1 MCAPY
6 MVGNWTLFQQ
16 YCHPW
21 HQWREENGEEQNAM
35 LEAKWYCPKEK
46 WRLPP
51 LQAGDIVDCRGKV
64 VSGGNTGGLGLTFVA
79 WAQGDKGVAAPQ
91 LANFAIVALPSGEL
105 TWAKLAGR
113 DEGYISRSLPMRTAT
128 NEHLEVYR
136 AMLPEFLG
144 ESTASSVNSLLM
156 RTPDPNV
163 ADPAAGQAAAKERA
177 ARERRL
183 RRDLTQLQLRRQR
196 QRRRRHARRCQRR
209 RRHARRCQRRRRWQR
224 RRRHARRW
232 QQPSRSPW
240 VSPSP
245 ATACTHCHRG
255 AAPRTDARHEVV
267 PQEAACAAAAGPVP
281 GQRHRIR
288 RSDDGT
294 YGNPNSNPNP
304 NPISLCPNANPMS

>member
-6 MVGNWTLFQQ
+6 MVGKWTLFQQ
-16 YCHPW
+16 YRHPW
-21 HQWREENGEEQNAM
+21 HKWREENGEEQNAM

-105 TWAKLAGR
+105 TWAQLAGR
-113 DEGYISRSLPMRTAT
+113 DEGYISRSSPMRTAT

-177 ARERRL
+177 ARARSL
-183 RRDLTQLQLRRQR
+183 RRDLTAAAPPPPDAAEDSGSEGDGTAGGGSEGGGTPGGASEGGGGSEGGGTPGGASESGSSRR
-196 QRRRRHARRCQRR
+196 ARRGSRLPP
-209 RRHARRCQRRRRWQR
+209 A
-224 RRRHARRW
+224 
-232 QQPSRSPW
+232 QPAPT
-240 VSPSP
+240 
-245 ATACTHCHRG
+245 AT
-255 AAPRTDARHEVV
+255 EVLHPELMRV
-267 PQEAACAAAAGPVP
+267 TKSFLKKLPVP
-281 GQRHRIR
+281 ELQA
-288 RSDDGT
+288 
-294 YGNPNSNPNP
+294 
-304 NPISLCPNANPMS
+304 LCLDKGIAFDVATTEPTVTLTLTLTLTL

>member
-21 HQWREENGEEQNAM
+21 HKWREENGEEQNAI
-35 LEAKWYCPKEK
+35 LEARWYCPKEK

-183 RRDLTQLQLRRQR
+183 RRDLTQRSFEDSGSEGDGTAGGGSEGGGTPGGASEGGGGSEGGRTPGGASEGGSSRR
-196 QRRRRHARRCQRR
+196 ARRGSRLPP
-209 RRHARRCQRRRRWQR
+209 A
-224 RRRHARRW
+224 
-232 QQPSRSPW
+232 QPAPT
-240 VSPSP
+240 
-245 ATACTHCHRG
+245 AT
-255 AAPRTDARHEVV
+255 EVLHPELMRVTKSFLKKLPV
-267 PQEAACAAAAGPVP
+267 PQLQA
-281 GQRHRIR
+281 
-288 RSDDGT
+288 
-294 YGNPNSNPNP
+294 
-304 NPISLCPNANPMS
+304 LCLDKGIAFDVATTEPTVTLTLTLTLTL